1 MSANRNQR
9 TVKPTFRRDWMAE
22 CVRQES
28 GASWHAFLAE
38 QYRNERVRKG
48 FNDAAE
54 ASR

>member
-1 MSANRNQR
+1 MTAPE
-9 TVKPTFRRDWMAE
+9 PTLTAVDAL
-22 CVRQES
+22 